1 MKIIKLSVLV
11 AAIFSSFSIQA
22 QDPSQAVFVNG
33 TPKGMVGSPVSITV
47 GYDVTDADATLT
59 GLGLRVHYDSS
70 ALEFVE
76 FANVLTTDNISS
88 DGPSDDVDNLDGD
101 TSTDKFIT
109 ANWASLFGSWPGS
122 LPSDLLT
129 ATFNVADDDSLEST
143 VINFS
148 EASNAAGYLF
158 APNSYTLDIIGGSWD
173 FDGNGTV
180 DALTDGLLMLRHSF
194 NLRGD
199 VLIDGAV
206 ATDSTLTDEQVEAN
220 LTAAYQI
227 ADLDDNGAVDALTDG
242 LMLLRYMFNLRGEQ
256 LVNQTVAEDAARTSH
271 ADIEQYIGLS
281 LIHIS
286 EPTRLRRISYAVFC
300 LKKKKKKRKQ
310 TAIIAKDTNCI
321 ILPE

>member
-22 QDPSQAVFVNG
+22 QDPSQSVFVNG
-33 TPKGMVGSPVSITV
+33 TPKGMLGSPVSITV

-59 GLGLRVHYDSS
+59 GLGLRVHYNSS
-70 ALEFVE
+70 ALEFVD

-88 DGPSDDVDNLDGD
+88 DGSSDDVDDLDGD
-101 TSTDKFIT
+101 ASTDKFIT

-148 EASNAAGYLF
+148 AASNAAGYLF
-158 APNSYTLDIIGGSWD
+158 APSSYTLDIISGSWD

-194 NLRGD
+194 NLRGNS
-199 VLIDGAV
+199 LIDGAV

-271 ADIEQYIGLS
+271 VDIEQYIGS
-281 LIHIS
+281 FMPS
-286 EPTRLRRISYAVFC
+286 AD
-300 LKKKKKKRKQ
+300 
-310 TAIIAKDTNCI
+310 DTGSGDTGSGDTGSGDTGSGDTGSGDTG
-321 ILPE
+321 